1 MIGSISGIKT
11 SPPYLYCPCQ
21 QGAFVIAENWLP
33 GRCMHSAH
41 AGVRIPTHAGGSWAK
56 AIELVARTLHAHP
69 EIPTTWWL
77 GRKQLNTLG
86 ADVLRAHWKNKGGG
100 LVSCTGLE
108 CFDGSAKSLGQ
119 QSLVDSF
126 VIQTIQME
134 RLNNGSKQ
142 MTCSCI
148 RLMNWLPCSGPASYS
163 YSALEKLKMKLK
175 FFANLTSFPPS
186 PMHPATT
193 RCTRLCCAASALPHQ
208 SVVFS
213 GDTTNH
219 R

>member
-1 MIGSISGIKT
+1 M
-11 SPPYLYCPCQ
+11 
-21 QGAFVIAENWLP
+21 
-33 GRCMHSAH
+33 
-41 AGVRIPTHAGGSWAK
+41 
-56 AIELVARTLHAHP
+56 
-69 EIPTTWWL
+69 
-77 GRKQLNTLG
+77 
-86 ADVLRAHWKNKGGG
+86 
-100 LVSCTGLE
+100 
-108 CFDGSAKSLGQ
+108 GQ
-119 QSLVDSF
+119 QSLVACC

-148 RLMNWLPCSGPASYS
+148 RLMNWLPCSGPAS

-208 SVVFS
+208 SGVFS
-213 GDTTNH
+213 VTPPTIGSIPPASTSPLHTH
-219 R
+219 GLTPALCFVHIGLCPQRSVG